1 MHNFF
6 VNLLCLHT
14 FILYIRIVMK
24 ESKRIKPEESID
36 FHIRW
41 AWYNISRMYNTQAAD
56 FEGSMS
62 LGYALLNI
70 EEQGTP
76 STKLAPKM
84 GMEPRSLTRMIK
96 TLEENGLI
104 TKEFDPNDKRLV
116 KLFLTKEGKKRRDL
130 AKSIVVNFNKRIR
143 EEINEDDLKTT
154 FKVLTQVNDMIDK
167 NKLYSKNQ
175 P

>member
-6 VNLLCLHT
+6 TDLLCVHT
-14 FILYIRIVMK
+14 IYLYIRSVMK
-24 ESKRIKPEESID
+24 ERKRIKPEESID

-70 EEQGTP
+70 EEEGTP

-96 TLEENGLI
+96 TLETSGLI
-104 TKEFDPNDKRLV
+104 TKEFDETDKRLV

-130 AKSIVVNFNKRIR
+130 AKSIVVNFNNTIR
-143 EEINEDDLKTT
+143 EEIDEKDLQTT
-154 FKVLTQVNDMIDK
+154 FKVLSQVNELIDK
-167 NKLYSKNQ
+167 NKLYSKINL
-175 P
+175 